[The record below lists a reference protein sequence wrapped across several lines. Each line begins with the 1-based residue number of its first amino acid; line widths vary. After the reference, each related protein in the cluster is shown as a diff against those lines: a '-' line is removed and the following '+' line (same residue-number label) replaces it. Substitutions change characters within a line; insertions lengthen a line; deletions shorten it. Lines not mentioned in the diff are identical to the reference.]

1 MELKNLTLDE
11 LKKVSLE
18 LQREINERE
27 QKIFEEDCEDLAKR
41 LREFLNKRYE
51 LCCFVEIECEQCY
64 SNTEIDLWDYM
75 ENVIDDLER
84 NYKQKGDLKNEN
96 N

>member
-27 QKIFEEDCEDLAKR
+27 QKIFEEDCEDLTER
-41 LREFLNKRYE
+41 LREFLTKGYD
-51 LCCFVEIECEQCY
+51 LHCYVDIECDSCY
-64 SNTEIDLWDYM
+64 HNTEIDLWDYI
-75 ENVIDDLER
+75 ENIIDDLER
-84 NYKQKGDLKNEN
+84 NYT
-96 N
+96 

>member
-27 QKIFEEDCEDLAKR
+27 QKIFEEDCRDLAKH
-41 LREFLNKRYE
+41 LREFLDKNHN
-51 LCCFVEIECEQCY
+51 LCCYINIECYHCEGD
-64 SNTEIDLWDYM
+64 TEIDLWDYI
-75 ENVIDDLER
+75 ENIIEDLEG
-84 NYKQKGDLKNEN
+84 NYK
-96 N
+96 